1 MTQAPPPEP
10 GPDDD
15 PLALLARWADEASA
29 GAAGTPTTMV
39 LATADGD
46 GAPHARTVVV
56 TAVTGAGL
64 RFHSS
69 TPTTKTEDLAVNPR
83 ASGVLHW
90 PARGRQVVVTGTA
103 RRLPAEVSG
112 AAYPTRP
119 RQLQLLAWAY
129 EHLARRPVGPD
140 GEQPVGAV
148 EAAVAAAAQ
157 GDPSTLPV
165 PASWTTFELRP
176 HRVDVWRAGRE
187 PGPPSRTR
195 FVRAGGQDEGRNG
208 SPGDGPLDVRGGG
221 WRRFPVLP

>member
-1 MTQAPPPEP
+1 MNGGFQDVTPVL
-10 GPDDD
+10 DDD
-15 PLALLARWADEASA
+15 PLALLAAWAQE
-29 GAAGTPTTMV
+29 AGTPTTMV
-39 LATADGD
+39 LATADAD

-56 TAVTGAGL
+56 TAVTGDGL

-69 TPTTKTEDLAVNPR
+69 SPTTKTDDLAANPR

-90 PARGRQVVVTGTA
+90 PALGRQVVVTGTTLE
-103 RRLPAEVSG
+103 LPAEVSR

-140 GEQPVGAV
+140 GEQPAGAV
-148 EAAVAAAAQ
+148 EAAVAAAAEH
-157 GDPSTLPV
+157 DPAALAM
-165 PASWTTFELRP
+165 PASWTTLQLRP
-176 HRVDVWRAGRE
+176 HRVDVWRAGDE

-195 FVRAGGQDEGRNG
+195 HVRAA
-208 SPGDGPLDVRGGG
+208 GGG